1 MSKGV
6 TTRLPSHDGHP
17 GMEII
22 WAADCRQAF
31 NQGVM
36 LAQSWLDNARSGWL
50 WATMIAERD
59 LLPCAIERRAFEVGF
74 LSRIHQRIC
83 SRHCSEQQIRALPLT
98 L

>member
-6 TTRLPSHDGHP
+6 MTCLPAHDGHP

-31 NQGVM
+31 NQGVK

-50 WATMIAERD
+50 WAAMIAERD
-59 LLPCAIERRAFEVGF
+59 LITSAIEKRAFEVGF

-83 SRHCSEQQIRALPLT
+83 SCQCGDEPTRGLPLT
-98 L
+98 Q